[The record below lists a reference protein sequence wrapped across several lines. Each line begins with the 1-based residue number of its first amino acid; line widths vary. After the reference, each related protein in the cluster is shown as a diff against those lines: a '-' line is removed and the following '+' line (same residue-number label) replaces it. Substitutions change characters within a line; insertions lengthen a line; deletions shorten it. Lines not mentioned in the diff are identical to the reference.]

1 LNGCVHGFR
10 GGSLTS
16 VFGIM
21 MRNSK
26 RLIGAAAVSVLVIVA
41 VLPAFIR
48 ARTTSASNACVV
60 HLRQI
65 AGAKEQWVLD
75 NRKTTND
82 SPSWNDIRPYLGHGE
97 VPRCPDGGTYILGRV
112 GDLPRCSLG
121 PAFVGGKSHTLE
133 Q

>member
-1 LNGCVHGFR
+1 M
-10 GGSLTS
+10 SS
-16 VFGIM
+16 PFGIM

-112 GDLPRCSLG
+112 GDLPRCFLG